1 MVPALREEFNR
12 NFTPE
17 KYQQFLVSLDRA
29 CGTHIEFPV
38 SETPCF
44 VPQGLL
50 DTMAQYGRELIL
62 QLVDN
67 PDYRRLSDVT
77 IPDKY
82 NVPNEAPLPMFV
94 QVDFGLVRGAHG
106 ELEPKLVEL
115 QAFPSLYGYQPTSAH
130 QYVESYGLSPELGIY
145 LSGHDD
151 ESYWQLMRQLVVAD
165 HDPENVILMEIDP
178 QHQKTVPDF
187 LVTQRRLGI
196 AIVDILSLKK
206 RGRRLFYRRE
216 KDGRE
221 IEVRRIYNR
230 CIVDEL
236 ERKGIALPFDLR
248 DELDVEWAG
257 HPNWYFRISKFS
269 IPYLQHPSVPKT
281 WFLDQLPA
289 FPENHEDFLLKP
301 LYSFAGVGIKFAPTQ
316 LEVEAIPPDQRH
328 NYILQERVQFEP
340 VIETPHGPT
349 QMEVRMMFVW
359 PDGGDLTPVLPLV
372 RMGRGIMM
380 GVDHNKNLEWVG
392 GSAALAVSEPVH
404 H

>member
-12 NFTPE
+12 NFTTA
-17 KYQQFLVSLDRA
+17 KYRQFLQKLDEA
-29 CGTHIEFPV
+29 AGTHIDFRV

-44 VPQGLL
+44 VPKSLL
-50 DTMAQYGRELIL
+50 DRMAEDGRELVL

-67 PDYRRLSDVT
+67 PEYRRLSDVT

-94 QVDFGLVRGAHG
+94 QVDFGLVRDANG

-115 QAFPSLYGYQPTSAH
+115 QAFPSLYGYQTTAAH

-151 ESYWQLMRQLVVAD
+151 NSYWRLMRQLIVGE
-165 HDPENVILMEIDP
+165 HDPESVILMEIDP
-178 QHQKTVPDF
+178 QHQKTLPDF
-187 LVTQRRLGI
+187 LITQRKLGI
-196 AIVDILSLKK
+196 AIVDILSLEK
-206 RGRRLFYRRE
+206 RGRRLFYR
-216 KDGRE
+216 KKGDGRE

-236 ERKGIALPFDLR
+236 ERKKITLPFDLR
-248 DELDVEWAG
+248 DELDGEWAG

-269 IPYLQHPSVPKT
+269 IPYLKHPSVPKT
-281 WFLDQLPA
+281 WFLDQVRELP
-289 FPENHEDFLLKP
+289 PDRQNYLLKP

-316 LEVEAIPPDQRH
+316 ADIEAIPPDQRH
-328 NYILQERVQFEP
+328 NYILQERLQFEP
-340 VIETPHGPT
+340 VIQTPHGPT
-349 QMEVRMMFVW
+349 QLEIRMMFVW
-359 PDGGDLTPVLPLV
+359 PEGGELTPVLPLV

-392 GSAALAVSEPVH
+392 GSAALSVKEPVH
-404 H
+404 C

>member
-12 NFTPE
+12 NFTPG
-17 KYQQFLVSLDRA
+17 KYRRFLEDLDRA
-29 CGTHIEFPV
+29 CGTHVAFPV

-44 VPQGLL
+44 VPASLL
-50 DTMAQYGRELIL
+50 DRMAEYGRDLVK

-67 PDYRRLSDVT
+67 PEYRRASDAT
-77 IPDKY
+77 IPPQY

-94 QVDFGLVRGAHG
+94 QVDFGLVRDANGQ
-106 ELEPKLVEL
+106 LEPKLVEL

-130 QYVESYGLSPELGIY
+130 QYVESYGLSRDLGIY

-151 ESYWQLMRQLVVAD
+151 ASYWRLMRELIVAD

-178 QHQKTVPDF
+178 EHQKTLPDF
-187 LVTQRRLGI
+187 LVTQRKLGI
-196 AIVDILSLKK
+196 AIVDILSLEK
-206 RGRRLFYRRE
+206 RGRRLFYR
-216 KDGRE
+216 KDDGRE
-221 IEVRRIYNR
+221 VEVRRIYNR

-269 IPYLQHPSVPKT
+269 IPYLQHPSVPRT
-281 WFLDQLPA
+281 WFLDQLPG
-289 FPENHEDFLLKP
+289 FPENHENFLLKP

-316 LEVEAIPPDQRH
+316 LDIEAIPLDQRH
-328 NYILQERVQFEP
+328 NYILQERVEFEP
-340 VIETPHGPT
+340 VIQTPHGPT

-359 PDGGDLTPVLPLV
+359 PDGGELTPVLPLV

-392 GSAALAVSEPVH
+392 GSAALWI
-404 H
+404 